1 MIELM
6 MSACVGAAMMTGQPA
21 QDEPAQIMVEFR
33 LLDAD
38 LTTERTW
45 VIPTSEDRS
54 KPSIRFDKN
63 GMMELGSEG
72 LRFTSMRATNWHF
85 TLTDAG
91 TIDVA
96 GWRYVVGGPNE
107 GLGDSPF
114 TLVSTPRVLVLDGQ
128 EAMISIGQA
137 VEYLEP
143 TDEEGTFRVV
153 TSDDASEG
161 IAITVTPR
169 LRPDGTILL
178 DPVEFEFRE
187 VASREP
193 VEGLNLQN
201 VGKPVMRTVSQ
212 SASVVVAQ
220 DETVMIPVKHSDFE
234 KRPMFLFVRPRLVK
248 ESVQPAQNENAPAEE
263 AGAPV
268 QDLDSLD

>member
-1 MIELM
+1 MMIDLM

-33 LLDAD
+33 LVETDFSEVRIPDAQQD
-38 LTTERTW
+38 QG
-45 VIPTSEDRS
+45 
-54 KPSIRFDKN
+54 KPSIRFDKS
-63 GMMELGSEG
+63 GLIELGAKG
-72 LRFTSMRATNWHF
+72 LRFTSMNSSNWHF

-107 GLGDSPF
+107 GLDDSPF
-114 TLVSTPRVLVLDGQ
+114 TLLSAPRVLVLDGQ

-137 VEYLEP
+137 VEYLVP
-143 TDEEGTFRVV
+143 ADEKGTFRVV

-187 VASREP
+187 VASRKP
-193 VEGLNLQN
+193 VEGLSMQN

-212 SASVVVAQ
+212 CASVVVAQ
-220 DETVMIPVKHSDFE
+220 DETVMIPVMHSDFE

-248 ESVQPAQNENAPAEE
+248 ESVQTDQNENAPEE

-268 QDLDSLD
+268 QDLDSPD